1 MALAV
6 DGRDGGGLVG
16 DDRAQVRKL
25 LGQALPAITVA
36 RLDLEKNLTENSE
49 LQRTTK
55 TMFNKAKA

>member
-36 RLDLEKNLTENSE
+36 RLDLEKNLTEESKLWHLLMDQNNE
-49 LQRTTK
+49 
-55 TMFNKAKA
+55 NHV

>member
-36 RLDLEKNLTENSE
+36 RLDLEKYLTENSKLWQLLMDQNNE
-49 LQRTTK
+49 
-55 TMFNKAKA
+55 NHV